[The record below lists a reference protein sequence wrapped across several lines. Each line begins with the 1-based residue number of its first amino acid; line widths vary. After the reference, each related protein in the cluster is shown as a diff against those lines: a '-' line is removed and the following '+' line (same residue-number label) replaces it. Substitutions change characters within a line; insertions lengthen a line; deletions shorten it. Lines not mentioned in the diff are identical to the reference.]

1 LKLNLFL
8 KYAKNP
14 VTVTVI
20 VTRLGGKIIQKYSTQ
35 KNYKKRKAHL
45 VREGEVGGLGRK
57 GKSFLLEGGNS
68 FPSTEEEK
76 HIRFTSLTGKSCRI

>member
-1 LKLNLFL
+1 M
-8 KYAKNP
+8 
-14 VTVTVI
+14 I
-20 VTRLGGKIIQKYSTQ
+20 
-35 KNYKKRKAHL
+35 KKRKAHL

-76 HIRFTSLTGKSCRI
+76 HIISGSHIDLEI